1 MIYTIQKMKHTLS
14 FIDDNKKEVELNGYA
29 FIDKYGHTIVIVYS
43 EGKRDV
49 MAKHLSSDTNELN
62 LKYKIIQL

>member
-1 MIYTIQKMKHTLS
+1 MKFTIEKMKHTLS
-14 FIDDNKKEVELNGYA
+14 FTDENKKDIELNGYA
-29 FIDKYGHTIVIVYS
+29 FIDEFDYTIIIVYN